1 MHNKYVITISGIKL
15 PLTHKEIVNM
25 KEWFKKLFI
34 AFINAR
40 QAEADRRIAMM
51 QLSQMSD
58 RELNDI
64 GIGRGDIRRVVY
76 EEKEYIDEESKKEE
90 YRKFGWELHKANH
103 A

>member
-1 MHNKYVITISGIKL
+1 
-15 PLTHKEIVNM
+15 M
-25 KEWFKKLFI
+25 KQWLKKLFI
-34 AFINAR
+34 ALIEAR
-40 QAEADRRIAMM
+40 QAEADRQIAMM
-51 QLSQMSD
+51 QLNRMSD

-76 EEKEYIDEESKKEE
+76 DEKEYIDEEAKEKE

>member
-1 MHNKYVITISGIKL
+1 MLQFLKRALAALIK
-15 PLTHKEIVNM
+15 
-25 KEWFKKLFI
+25 
-34 AFINAR
+34 AR

-51 QLSQMSD
+51 QLGRMSD

-76 EEKEYIDEESKKEE
+76 EDAPEKEYISKEAKAKE
-90 YRKFGWELHKANH
+90 YSKFGWELHKANH

>member
-1 MHNKYVITISGIKL
+1 M
-15 PLTHKEIVNM
+15 EIVTM
-25 KEWFKKLFI
+25 KQWFKKLFI
-34 AFINAR
+34 ALIKAR

-51 QLSQMSD
+51 QLHAMSD

-76 EEKEYIDEESKKEE
+76 DEEKNYIDKDQKEEE
-90 YRKFGWELHKANH
+90 YRKFGWELHKTNH

>member
-1 MHNKYVITISGIKL
+1 MLQFFKRALVALIK
-15 PLTHKEIVNM
+15 
-25 KEWFKKLFI
+25 
-34 AFINAR
+34 AR

-51 QLSQMSD
+51 QLGRMSD

-76 EEKEYIDEESKKEE
+76 EEKEYIDEEAKEKE
-90 YRKFGWELHKANH
+90 YRKFGWQLHKANH